1 MDTDEVILA
10 GVGVGMYK
18 DFEEAVDRTVVIK
31 RHHEPNPDVW
41 AAYDK
46 NYKVYLKLY
55 ENLKDLMRQKGE
67 E

>member
-1 MDTDEVILA
+1 
-10 GVGVGMYK
+10 MYK
-18 DFEEAVDRTVVIK
+18 DFEEAVNRTVVIK
-31 RHHEPNPDVW
+31 RQHEPNPEVR